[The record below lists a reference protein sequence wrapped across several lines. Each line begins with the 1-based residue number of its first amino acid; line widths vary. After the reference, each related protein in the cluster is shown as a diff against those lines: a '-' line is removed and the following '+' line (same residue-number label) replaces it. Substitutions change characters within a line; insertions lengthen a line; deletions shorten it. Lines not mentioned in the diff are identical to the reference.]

1 MEINIIHKKQT
12 DEEAYENIKKLH
24 KNIPDVFMNPDE
36 WKKLRLVEIRKE
48 GKVWSK

>member
-12 DEEAYENIKKLH
+12 EEEAYETVKKLH
-24 KNIPDVFMNPDE
+24 KQYPNIVMSPKE

-48 GKVWSK
+48 RKV